1 MAPRHDEFSFLRRAW
16 SVLCLATA
24 AGLLVWNVVRIGS
37 SPHVLQWWLPFA
49 VLAGM
54 IAADFVSGVVHWAAD
69 TWGSETMPIIGRR
82 LLHPFRVHHVK
93 PDDFLRRQFID
104 TNGDVGMLM
113 AVPFAASLWI
123 PLDATANC
131 VLAIFVT
138 AFCGVGLF
146 TNQVHQW
153 AHMPAPPAVVRAL
166 QDWGIILG
174 RQAHQRHHDHP
185 YDTNYCIATGWCNR
199 PLAAI
204 DFFRRLERLMSCVTG
219 VQPRADD
226 RRFKG
231 MFTH

>member
-1 MAPRHDEFSFLRRAW
+1 
-16 SVLCLATA
+16 
-24 AGLLVWNVVRIGS
+24 
-37 SPHVLQWWLPFA
+37 
-49 VLAGM
+49 
-54 IAADFVSGVVHWAAD
+54 
-69 TWGSETMPIIGRR
+69 MPILGRR
-82 LLHPFRVHHVK
+82 FLHPFRVHHVN
-93 PDDFLRRQFID
+93 PDDFLRRKFID

-113 AVPFAASLWI
+113 AVPLAASLWI
-123 PLDATANC
+123 SLDSTAGC
-131 VLAIFVT
+131 VLATSVT

-226 RRFKG
+226 RRFESI
-231 MFTH
+231 FTRCGAGATSVPAPHPSLSPAAGERVRVRGRFYWSCYRNSRPFNSLHRGLTRRFLDLWFR